1 MSESSEELTIHEAI
15 VLLPA
20 HLHARPAGALVQA
33 AAKFQS
39 TVEVVY
45 GDRSA
50 NARGVLAVMSLGAL
64 AGTCVLLRATG
75 PDAEEA
81 VATLAGVLATAQ

>member
-1 MSESSEELTIHEAI
+1 MSESSEELTIHETI

-33 AAKFQS
+33 AARFKS

-45 GDRSA
+45 GDRTA

-64 AGTCVLLRATG
+64 AGTYVLLRATG
-75 PDAEEA
+75 PDAEQA
-81 VATLAGVLATAQ
+81 VTTLAEVLTNAQ